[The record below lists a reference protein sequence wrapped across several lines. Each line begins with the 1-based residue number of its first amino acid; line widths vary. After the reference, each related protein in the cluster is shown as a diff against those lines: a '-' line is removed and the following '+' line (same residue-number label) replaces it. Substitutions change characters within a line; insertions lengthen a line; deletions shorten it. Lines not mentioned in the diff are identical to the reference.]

1 MKALAIIL
9 AAILLLFGLLAGGC
23 AICLLEGP
31 SLGVAPGLLAMMVAT
46 LLITSAVLILRKAKR
61 KPTQSPPELPRDD
74 APQL

>member
-1 MKALAIIL
+1 
-9 AAILLLFGLLAGGC
+9 
-23 AICLLEGP
+23 
-31 SLGVAPGLLAMMVAT
+31 LGVFWVLVAFEVQAATRHAPVMADARMMVAT

>member
-1 MKALAIIL
+1 
-9 AAILLLFGLLAGGC
+9 
-23 AICLLEGP
+23 
-31 SLGVAPGLLAMMVAT
+31 MMVAT